1 MPSNTTTFRTNDAI
15 DRLVTYEI
23 QLDLATEAN
32 VPIERRLAT
41 AIAGSILLSNAR
53 SIPADLYLPIEK
65 TFLHI
70 IETRITHLLA
80 EVGDSLDH
88 RGETPSPYYPAEEA
102 TRPYPE
108 EDSRPFPPD
117 PSDEEEEDRDEN
129 RGPGWSEYDNLPYE
143 EGGEDDWNRDSNW
156 GCW

>member
-1 MPSNTTTFRTNDAI
+1 MTSSTTTFHTNDAI

-23 QLDLATEAN
+23 QLDLVTEAN

-65 TFLHI
+65 TFLNI
-70 IETRITHLLA
+70 IEARITHLLA
-80 EVGDSLDH
+80 EVGDSLED
-88 RGETPSPYYPAEEA
+88 RNNGTP
-102 TRPYPE
+102 TKK
-108 EDSRPFPPD
+108 
-117 PSDEEEEDRDEN
+117 EEEEDRDEN
-129 RGPGWSEYDNLPYE
+129 RGGWSDHDNLPYD

>member
-1 MPSNTTTFRTNDAI
+1 MPSNTTTFHTNDAI

-65 TFLHI
+65 TFLNI
-70 IETRITHLLA
+70 IETRITHLLS
-80 EVGDSLDH
+80 EVGDSLD
-88 RGETPSPYYPAEEA
+88 RKSGTPTPPPYYPEE
-102 TRPYPE
+102 RPYPE

-117 PSDEEEEDRDEN
+117 PSEEEDHEN
-129 RGPGWSEYDNLPYE
+129 RGPGWSEYDNLPYD

>member
-1 MPSNTTTFRTNDAI
+1 MTSNTTTFHTNDAI

-23 QLDLATEAN
+23 QLDLVTEAN

-65 TFLHI
+65 TFLNI

-80 EVGDSLDH
+80 EVGDSLED
-88 RGETPSPYYPAEEA
+88 RNNGTP
-102 TRPYPE
+102 TKK
-108 EDSRPFPPD
+108 
-117 PSDEEEEDRDEN
+117 EEEEDRDEN
-129 RGPGWSEYDNLPYE
+129 RGGWSDHDNLPYD

>member
-1 MPSNTTTFRTNDAI
+1 MPSNNTTFHTNDAI

-65 TFLHI
+65 TFLYC

-80 EVGDSLDH
+80 EAGDSLEDRKNGTH
-88 RGETPSPYYPAEEA
+88 MGD

-108 EDSRPFPPD
+108 EDSRPFPPE
-117 PSDEEEEDRDEN
+117 PSDEEDHEN
-129 RGPGWSEYDNLPYE
+129 RGPGWSEYDNLPFD

>member
-1 MPSNTTTFRTNDAI
+1 MPSNTTTFHTNDAI

-70 IETRITHLLA
+70 IETRITHLLS

-88 RGETPSPYYPAEEA
+88 RGGTPMPD

-108 EDSRPFPPD
+108 EEPRPFPPET
-117 PSDEEEEDRDEN
+117 SDEEDHEN
-129 RGPGWSEYDNLPYE
+129 RGPGWSEYDNLPFD

>member
-1 MPSNTTTFRTNDAI
+1 MPSNTTTFHTNDAI

-65 TFLHI
+65 TFLNI

-80 EVGDSLDH
+80 EVGDSLD
-88 RGETPSPYYPAEEA
+88 RKNGTPMAD

-117 PSDEEEEDRDEN
+117 PSEEEEEDRDEN
-129 RGPGWSEYDNLPYE
+129 RGPEWSEYDNLPYE